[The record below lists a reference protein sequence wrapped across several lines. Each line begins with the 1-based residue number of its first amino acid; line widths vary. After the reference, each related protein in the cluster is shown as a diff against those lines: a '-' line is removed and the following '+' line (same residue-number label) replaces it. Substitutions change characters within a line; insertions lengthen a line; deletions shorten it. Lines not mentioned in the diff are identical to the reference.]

1 MACEAAAG
9 DVPARPVAVT
19 YRPPGSIRWCDAMT
33 NSPESSSYDLVVV
46 GGGINGAGIARDAAG
61 RGLSVLLVERGD
73 LGNATSSASSKL
85 IHGGLRYLEQYQFRL
100 VRESLA
106 EREVLLAAAGHLI
119 WPLRFVLPLHR
130 GLRPA
135 WLLRLGLLLYDHIGG
150 RKRLPP
156 TRTLRR
162 GRDPELD
169 PLRAGFRRGFEYSD
183 CWADDARLVVANAV
197 DARSRGASVEVG
209 TAFES
214 AQRAGREWQ
223 VRLATPGG
231 TRTVGARALVNAAGP
246 WVEQVL
252 RGSGATRRNAVRLVK
267 GSHIVVPRIYA
278 GEQAYT
284 LQNSDGR
291 VVFMIPYE
299 GAFTLIGTTDVPFD
313 GDPVALR
320 ADAAEIE
327 YLCRSVS
334 DYLPRPVSP
343 DDLRW
348 SYAGVRPLHDDG
360 GRNASTITRDYVFDL
375 DAPPAAAP
383 MLSVFGGK
391 LTTHRKLAEHALA
404 QLLPTL
410 GVHPGPWTRA
420 ATLPGGDFPPG
431 GYDEFVRSMRRRHA
445 GLAPTL
451 IDRLCRA
458 YGTVAE
464 RIIGGAVDPRGLGE
478 EIAPELH
485 EAELQHLK
493 DREWARSAEDALWRR
508 SKLGLRY
515 DRAQVDRVRAWF
527 GA

>member
-1 MACEAAAG
+1 
-9 DVPARPVAVT
+9 
-19 YRPPGSIRWCDAMT
+19 MT
-33 NSPESSSYDLVVV
+33 NSLESSSVDLVVV
-46 GGGINGAGIARDAAG
+46 GGGINGVGIARDAAG

-135 WLLRLGLLLYDHIGG
+135 WILRTGLWLYDHIGG

-169 PLRAGFRRGFEYSD
+169 PLRAEFRRGFEYSD

-197 DARSRGASVEVG
+197 DARSRGASVEIG

-214 AQRAGREWQ
+214 AEREGREWR
-223 VRLATPGG
+223 VRLAGPGG
-231 TRTVGARALVNAAGP
+231 GRAVRARALVNAAGP
-246 WVEQVL
+246 WVEQIL
-252 RGSGATRRNAVRLVK
+252 RGSGAPRRNSVRLVK
-267 GSHIVVPRIYA
+267 GSHIVVPRVYS

-299 GAFTLIGTTDVPFD
+299 KAFTLIGTTDVPFD
-313 GDPVALR
+313 GDPTALR
-320 ADAAEIE
+320 ADAEEIE
-327 YLCRSVS
+327 YLCRSAS
-334 DYLPRPVSP
+334 DYLPRPISP
-343 DDLRW
+343 VDLRW

-360 GRNASTITRDYVFDL
+360 GQNASTITRDYVFDL
-375 DAPPAAAP
+375 DAPPAGAP

-391 LTTHRKLAEHALA
+391 LTTYRKLAEHALA
-404 QLLPTL
+404 QLLPAL
-410 GVHPGPWTRA
+410 GVRSASWTRSA
-420 ATLPGGDFPPG
+420 ALPGGDFPPG
-431 GYDEFVRSMRRRHA
+431 GYEAFAASMRQRYA
-445 GLAPTL
+445 AFPATL

-458 YGTVAE
+458 YGTIAE
-464 RIIGGAVDPRGLGE
+464 RILGGAADTRGLGE
-478 EIAPELH
+478 EIAPDLF
-485 EAELQHLK
+485 EAELQHLR
-493 DREWARSAEDALWRR
+493 DREWARSAEDVLWRR
-508 SKLGLRY
+508 SKLALRY
-515 DRAQVDRVRAWF
+515 DRAEADRVRAWL
-527 GA
+527 GN

>member
-1 MACEAAAG
+1 
-9 DVPARPVAVT
+9 
-19 YRPPGSIRWCDAMT
+19 MT
-33 NSPESSSYDLVVV
+33 NSLESSSVDLVVV

-135 WLLRLGLLLYDHIGG
+135 WVLRTGLWLYDHIGG
-150 RKRLPP
+150 RDRLPP

-169 PLRAGFRRGFEYSD
+169 PLRAEFRRGFEYSD
-183 CWADDARLVVANAV
+183 CWADDARLVVTNAV
-197 DARSRGASVEVG
+197 DARARGASVEVG
-209 TAFES
+209 TTFE
-214 AQRAGREWQ
+214 AARREGREWQ
-223 VRLATPGG
+223 VRLASPGG
-231 TRTVGARALVNAAGP
+231 GGRMVRARALVNAAGP
-246 WVEQVL
+246 WVEQIL
-252 RGSGATRRNAVRLVK
+252 RGSGAPRRNAVRLVK
-267 GSHIVVPRIYA
+267 GSHIVVPRVYS

-284 LQNSDGR
+284 LQNRDGR

-299 GAFTLIGTTDVPFD
+299 KAFTLIGTTDVPFD
-313 GDPVALR
+313 GDPTELR
-320 ADAAEIE
+320 ADAEEIE
-327 YLCRSVS
+327 YLCRSAS
-334 DYLPRPVSP
+334 DYLPTPISP
-343 DDLRW
+343 GDLRW

-360 GRNASTITRDYVFDL
+360 AQNASTITRDYVFDL

-391 LTTHRKLAEHALA
+391 LTTYRKLAEHALA
-404 QLLPTL
+404 QLLPVL
-410 GVHPGPWTRA
+410 GVRTGPWTRA

-431 GYDEFVRSMRRRHA
+431 GYEAFAHSMRLRH
-445 GLAPTL
+445 GGFPPTL

-458 YGTVAE
+458 YGTIAE
-464 RIIGGAVDPRGLGE
+464 RILGGAVDPRGLGE
-478 EIAPELH
+478 EIAPELF
-485 EAELQHLK
+485 EAELQHLRE
-493 DREWARSAEDALWRR
+493 REWARSADDVLWRR

-515 DRAQVDRVRAWF
+515 DRAQADRVRAWF
-527 GA
+527 GG

>member
-1 MACEAAAG
+1 M
-9 DVPARPVAVT
+9 
-19 YRPPGSIRWCDAMT
+19 M
-33 NSPESSSYDLVVV
+33 NSADSSSYDLIVV
-46 GGGINGAGIARDAAG
+46 GGGINGVGIARDAAG

-169 PLRAGFRRGFEYSD
+169 PLRAEFRRGFEYSD
-183 CWADDARLVVANAV
+183 CWADDARLVVVNAV
-197 DARSRGASVEVG
+197 DAHSRGASVEVG

-214 AQRAGREWQ
+214 ARREGREWE
-223 VRLATPGG
+223 VRLAAPGG
-231 TRTVGARALVNAAGP
+231 ARTVRARALVNAAGP
-246 WVEQVL
+246 WVERIL
-252 RGSGATRRNAVRLVK
+252 RGSGAARRGAVRLVK
-267 GSHIVVPRIYA
+267 GSHIVVPRIYP

-284 LQNSDGR
+284 LQNRDGR

-299 GAFTLIGTTDVPFD
+299 GTFTLIGTTDVPFD
-313 GDPVALR
+313 GDPIGLA

-327 YLCRSVS
+327 YLCRSAS

-343 DDLRW
+343 GDLRW

-360 GRNASTITRDYVFDL
+360 DQNASTITRDYVFDL

-391 LTTHRKLAEHALA
+391 LTTYRKLAEHALA

-410 GVHPGPWTRA
+410 GVRATPWTRTA
-420 ATLPGGDFPPG
+420 ALPGGDLPPG
-431 GYDEFVRSMRRRHA
+431 GYEEFARAMRGRH
-445 GLAPTL
+445 GGFPPTL

-458 YGTVAE
+458 YGTTAE
-464 RIIGGAVDPRGLGE
+464 RILGGAVDTRGLGE
-478 EIAPELH
+478 EIAPDLY

-493 DREWARSAEDALWRR
+493 DREWARSAEDVLWRR

-515 DRAQVDRVRAWF
+515 DRAQAERVRAWL

>member
-1 MACEAAAG
+1 
-9 DVPARPVAVT
+9 
-19 YRPPGSIRWCDAMT
+19 
-33 NSPESSSYDLVVV
+33 LVVV
-46 GGGINGAGIARDAAG
+46 
-61 RGLSVLLVERGD
+61 
-73 LGNATSSASSKL
+73 
-85 IHGGLRYLEQYQFRL
+85 
-100 VRESLA
+100 
-106 EREVLLAAAGHLI
+106 
-119 WPLRFVLPLHR
+119 
-130 GLRPA
+130 
-135 WLLRLGLLLYDHIGG
+135 
-150 RKRLPP
+150 
-156 TRTLRR
+156 
-162 GRDPELD
+162 
-169 PLRAGFRRGFEYSD
+169 
-183 CWADDARLVVANAV
+183 NAV
-197 DARSRGASVEVG
+197 DAHSRGASVEVG

-214 AQRAGREWQ
+214 ARREGREWE

-231 TRTVGARALVNAAGP
+231 ARTVRARALVNAAGP
-246 WVEQVL
+246 WVERIL
-252 RGSGATRRNAVRLVK
+252 RGSGATRRSAVRLVK

-284 LQNSDGR
+284 LQNRDGR

-313 GDPVALR
+313 GDPIGLR

-343 DDLRW
+343 GDLRW

-360 GRNASTITRDYVFDL
+360 DQNASTITRDYVFDL

-391 LTTHRKLAEHALA
+391 LTTYRKLAEHALA
-404 QLLPTL
+404 QLLPAL
-410 GVHPGPWTRA
+410 GRRAVPWTRT

-431 GYDEFVRSMRRRHA
+431 GYEEFMRSMRGRHA
-445 GLAPTL
+445 GFPPTL

-458 YGTVAE
+458 YGTTAE
-464 RIIGGAVDPRGLGE
+464 RILGGAVDTRGLGE
-478 EIAPELH
+478 EVAPELY

-493 DREWARSAEDALWRR
+493 DREWARSAEDVLWRR

-515 DRAQVDRVRAWF
+515 DRAQADRVRAWL